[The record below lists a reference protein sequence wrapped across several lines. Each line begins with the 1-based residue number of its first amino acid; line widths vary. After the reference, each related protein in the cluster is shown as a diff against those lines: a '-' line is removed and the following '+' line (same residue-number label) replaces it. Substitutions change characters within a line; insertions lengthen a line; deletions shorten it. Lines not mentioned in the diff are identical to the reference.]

1 VFELSTGPPQSPTEN
16 IDEDMGQNYAC
27 GWLVVD
33 CGPLMSTENQ
43 KVGIAIIGVGR
54 IGLVHCEALTT
65 RVPDV
70 AVVAVADFIE
80 EAATAAAKKYRIPLA
95 FQDWKQVLQ
104 LPQVHGI
111 VVCSPS
117 DTHADIIVA
126 AANAGKHIFC
136 EKPIDYDLKRID
148 QALKAVERAGV
159 IFQLGF
165 QRRFDADFVRVRE
178 AVKSGEIGSPFM
190 LHIVSRDPA
199 PPPISYIKQ
208 SGGLFFDMMTHDFD
222 MARFCMGSEI
232 VQVTSL
238 GANLVD
244 PAIGEAGDIDCAIVS
259 VKFANGC
266 IGTIE
271 CCRKAAYG
279 YDQRIEI
286 LGSKGSVRND
296 NHFPHTAVISDAQ
309 SVHRDCGLNFFM
321 DRYKEAYAREMET
334 FVRVIRNREKAP
346 VGGIDGR
353 IPVVLAYAALKS
365 MKENRTVRVE
375 EVDPKYF
382 ESARCKI

>member
-1 VFELSTGPPQSPTEN
+1 MSSEN
-16 IDEDMGQNYAC
+16 HTAQR
-27 GWLVVD
+27 
-33 CGPLMSTENQ
+33 
-43 KVGIAIIGVGR
+43 VGIAVIGAGR
-54 IGLVHCEALTT
+54 IGLVHCEALN

-70 AVVAVADFIE
+70 HLVAVADFVYQ
-80 EAATAAAKKYRIPLA
+80 AATTAAKKFHIPLA
-95 FQDWKQVLQ
+95 FQDWKEVLK
-104 LPQVHGI
+104 LPQVRGI

-126 AANAGKHIFC
+126 AAHAGKHIFC

-148 QALKAVERAGV
+148 QALSAVERAGV
-159 IFQLGF
+159 LFQLGF
-165 QRRFDADFVRVRE
+165 QRRFDANFRRVRQ
-178 AVKSGEIGSPFM
+178 AVKSGEIGSPYM

-232 VQVTSL
+232 IEVTSL

-244 PAIGEAGDIDCAIVS
+244 PAIGEAGDIDSAIVS
-259 VKFANGC
+259 IKFANGC

-279 YDQRIEI
+279 YDQRIEV
-286 LGSKGSVRND
+286 LGSNGSVNIG
-296 NHFPHTAVISDAQ
+296 NNYPNTAIISDSQ
-309 SVHRDCGLNFFM
+309 TIHRDLPLNFFM
-321 DRYKEAYAREMET
+321 DRYKDAYAREMET
-334 FVRVIRNREKAP
+334 FVDVIQNHKTPP

-365 MKENRTVRVE
+365 MKEKRTVRVDE
-375 EVDPKYF
+375 IDAQYCVRSKF
-382 ESARCKI
+382 